1 VSFRGLGLSFVVA
14 SVVFEACGQILFKQA
29 AELNGDGMSPRAL
42 LRTVWRNQHIGA
54 GIFCFII
61 ETILWTLALSYLPV
75 SIAFPAG
82 SLCFVVVAVFSRIV
96 FHEQVDFMR
105 WIGITLILGGVTLVG
120 LK

>member
-1 VSFRGLGLSFVVA
+1 
-14 SVVFEACGQILFKQA
+14 
-29 AELNGDGMSPRAL
+29 
-42 LRTVWRNQHIGA
+42 
-54 GIFCFII
+54 
-61 ETILWTLALSYLPV
+61 V